1 MDTGLILRIAIV
13 VIALLLLG
21 YGASI
26 YNRLVQVRNNVGKAW
41 RNIDVL
47 LQQRHDELPKL
58 VDACS
63 AYMKHEREVLDQ
75 LTRLRVR
82 YGQSPATE
90 EKTEVENQLNQQ
102 LARLRLDL
110 EAYPDLKASQN
121 FLQVQGRVSELE
133 SSIADRRELF
143 NDSANIY
150 NIVIEQFPAAM
161 LARLLRYRPHPLL
174 EVPEEL
180 KQDVKLR
187 FA

>member
-1 MDTGLILRIAIV
+1 MEETMIMATQRHVSRFQQVAAAGTRPPAYPVQGTRPMDTGLILRIAIV

-26 YNRLVQVRNNVGKAW
+26 YNSLVQVRNNVGKAW

-82 YGQSPATE
+82 YGQAPATE
-90 EKTEVENQLNQQ
+90 EKTQVENQLNQQ
-102 LARLRLDL
+102 LARLRLNL

-121 FLQVQGRVSELE
+121 FLQV
-133 SSIADRRELF
+133 
-143 NDSANIY
+143 
-150 NIVIEQFPAAM
+150 
-161 LARLLRYRPHPLL
+161 
-174 EVPEEL
+174 
-180 KQDVKLR
+180 
-187 FA
+187 